1 MNVKNI
7 GLLKEYILYDSIYM
21 KSRTDEII
29 LWWLKKKKAVAYE
42 GEIELHKEELS
53 EMI

>member
-29 LWWLKKKKAVAYE
+29 LWWFKKKVVAYE
-42 GEIELHKEELS
+42 GEIELHKQELS